1 MVKDQNKEEYENKV
15 YNKKEDHRIK
25 LRITKR
31 RRSITREGQKT
42 KMWFG
47 HRRASLSTHN
57 AAEETSCTK
66 NATILMEMR
75 WTGCGNG
82 APGYKCLDRNRWKLG
97 TSVGLGLLIIKPQA
111 EN

>member
-1 MVKDQNKEEYENKV
+1 MTRITVVKDQNKEEYENKV

-31 RRSITREGQKT
+31 RRSIASEGQKT

-82 APGYKCLDRNRWKLG
+82 APG
-97 TSVGLGLLIIKPQA
+97 
-111 EN
+111 